1 MYTCQTYYQPSTIT
15 IAYDAHGALGG
26 ASTWARGGNFSI
38 GFASGAVASSITSC
52 TEDLVDK
59 LPTGW
64 KITCMV
70 AAGGLS
76 GGVTA
81 SMAGGSFWE
90 GVCNGLICSGL
101 NHALHMI
108 AGPDDPPGKEQNKPE
123 PDRPWDENG
132 DGKLQKI
139 EADHWWINGRGE
151 SISVDNNLIDWS
163 GLYIPEGATP
173 DKIFAINTHEAFLI
187 FPLETARTYGG
198 TSFRV
203 IDSNTVEVQDQKYH
217 YNMRPWN
224 NKTNIIRNIMT
235 KAGKPISAIKG
246 VDYIIHY
253 ENPIINISK

>member
-1 MYTCQTYYQPSTIT
+1 MYTRQTYYQPSTIT

-52 TEDLVDK
+52 TEDLVGK

-108 AGPDDPPGKEQNKPE
+108 AGPDDPPSPEAKQGKISYKRLSGKKYFWALKHHYLEGHGEDVFLTKEQFIDVLSHGRIDYDNAELGADGYYTALISFYDTNNDLKNSFGVATIKYKILDDNSIKFSAFKDTYNFDPKPWGV
-123 PDRPWDENG
+123 R
-132 DGKLQKI
+132 
-139 EADHWWINGRGE
+139 
-151 SISVDNNLIDWS
+151 SVKS
-163 GLYIPEGATP
+163 
-173 DKIFAINTHEAFLI
+173 
-187 FPLETARTYGG
+187 ETITRTYNAITNG
-198 TSFRV
+198 TSFS
-203 IDSNTVEVQDQKYH
+203 IY
-217 YNMRPWN
+217 YN
-224 NKTNIIRNIMT
+224 K
-235 KAGKPISAIKG
+235 
-246 VDYIIHY
+246 VLF
-253 ENPIINISK
+253 